1 MTEEVDSH
9 EQLEYDDEQY
19 SQLPRNE
26 LDLWLYHWKA
36 ILWQYMFSVRR
47 MSSLSADLNSVII

>member
-1 MTEEVDSH
+1 MTEEADSH

-19 SQLPRNE
+19 SQLPGNV
-26 LDLWLYHWKA
+26 LDLRLYHRKA
-36 ILWQYMFSVRR
+36 ILWQYMFTVRC